1 MSIVRENLMTREGYA
16 PYCGWDGCRTMP
28 RTHFING
35 QFQCPSCGWRS
46 EFDPEFVAAYRAKW
60 SLPTPP
66 SRGVGGMK
74 LSKAQLDVLSAL
86 AEPHIVGMSA
96 YALGCSLRTIAVLT
110 RLGYAEHGDQN
121 DVTPSTRNVLWSVT
135 DAGRAALKDTTHA
148 E

>member
-1 MSIVRENLMTREGYA
+1 
-16 PYCGWDGCRTMP
+16 
-28 RTHFING
+28 
-35 QFQCPSCGWRS
+35 
-46 EFDPEFVAAYRAKW
+46 
-60 SLPTPP
+60 
-66 SRGVGGMK
+66 MK
-74 LSKAQLDVLSAL
+74 LSTAQLDVLSAL

-121 DVTPSTRNVLWSVT
+121 DVTPSTRNVLWSIT